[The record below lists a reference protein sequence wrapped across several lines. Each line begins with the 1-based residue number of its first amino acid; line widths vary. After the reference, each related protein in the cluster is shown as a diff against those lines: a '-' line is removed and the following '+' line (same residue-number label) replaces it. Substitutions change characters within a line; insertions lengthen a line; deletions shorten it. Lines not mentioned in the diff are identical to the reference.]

1 MQTHNSQS
9 IIWYASKWWISRTPH
24 SGVFKATVSMMD
36 GMMDRFWVLRR
47 FWRLLRAKIELGIL
61 DFLRKKKFW
70 KKKNFVDFFEKFKFK
85 KFVFLK
91 IHKPSVFFRIFVFC
105 TQWTTIFSCFSFSR
119 KSNFHSLSYA
129 SLSSRNS

>member
-61 DFLRKKKFW
+61 DFLRKKNFW

-91 IHKPSVFFRIFVFC
+91 IHKPSVFFPHFCILHPMNHHFLVFLILPKIKFPQPFLCFFV
-105 TQWTTIFSCFSFSR
+105 
-119 KSNFHSLSYA
+119 LP
-129 SLSSRNS
+129 